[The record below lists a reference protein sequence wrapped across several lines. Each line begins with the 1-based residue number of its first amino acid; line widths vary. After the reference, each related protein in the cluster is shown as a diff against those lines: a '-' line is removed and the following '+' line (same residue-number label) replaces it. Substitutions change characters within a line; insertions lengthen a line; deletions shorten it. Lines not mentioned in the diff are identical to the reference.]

1 MSAETQEKGGLS
13 SLQDALKT
21 TFVFIRIT
29 MFLLVIGFIFS
40 GVESIDKNEKAVV
53 LQFGKLKKTTDNNSS
68 FVFAWPYPFDSVI
81 KIKTSS
87 SRSIKSNT
95 FSPEINE
102 ADKIIQTTPNK
113 SLIPGKDGYLLTA
126 DMNILHCESTL
137 RYTISDLPKYLFDND
152 DLETVL
158 KQLLDNA
165 LLQTVSSRNI
175 DEARKQKDL
184 SQSTLSQINKRIS
197 DLQLGVEILSLE
209 LKTSFPLQ
217 IRKEANALSQASNQA
232 SKLIN
237 EAQTYASQTKNE
249 ADSEAANIISK
260 AEIDTTGLVA
270 RSEALLKTFLELKT
284 LYDKAPE
291 MTREL
296 LLREKMASIMPDLE
310 AVYFTN
316 PQDTE
321 LRLSLPRRPL
331 QKKGEL
337 KK

>member
-1 MSAETQEKGGLS
+1 MNEETTEKGGLS

-29 MFLLVIGFIFS
+29 MFLLIVGFIFS

-95 FSPEINE
+95 FSPETNE
-102 ADKIIQTTPNK
+102 ADRIIQSTPNK
-113 SLIPGKDGYLLTA
+113 ALIPGKDGYLLTA

-137 RYTISDLPKYLFDND
+137 RYTINDLPKYLFDNA
-152 DLETVL
+152 DLEKL
-158 KQLLDNA
+158 LEQLLDNA
-165 LLQTVSSRNI
+165 LLQTVSSRKI
-175 DEARKQKDL
+175 EEARRQKDL
-184 SQSTLSQINKRIS
+184 SQSTLSLLNKRIS
-197 DLQLGVEILSLE
+197 NMQLGVEILSLE
-209 LKTSFPLQ
+209 LKTSFPRQ
-217 IRKEANALSQASNQA
+217 INKEANALSQASNQA
-232 SKLIN
+232 SKLIS
-237 EAQTYASQTKNE
+237 EAGTYASQTVDQAE
-249 ADSEAANIISK
+249 SEAANIISK
-260 AEIDTTGLVA
+260 AEIDTTGLEA
-270 RSEALLKTFLELKT
+270 RSEALLKNFLDLKS

-296 LLREKMASIMPDLE
+296 LLREKMASIMPNLE

-316 PQDTE
+316 PNDTE